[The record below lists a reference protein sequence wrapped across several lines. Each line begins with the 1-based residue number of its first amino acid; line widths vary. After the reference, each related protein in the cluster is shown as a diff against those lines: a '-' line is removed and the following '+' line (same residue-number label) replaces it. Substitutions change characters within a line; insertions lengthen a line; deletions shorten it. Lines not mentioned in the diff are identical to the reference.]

1 MMHNSVGVVWHT
13 APAEGIWKVITAIN
27 PEFFR
32 RRGLQQPVMTVPA
45 SLQTHTHLNTYYRL
59 PLKKNNRAC
68 FTGLN
73 SIAQAQSS
81 KRATVLKLSI
91 NYVDRLPLSLDDGVE
106 IRRLLSPPLMF
117 ILGTHYR
124 TAVCSGL
131 HFVPSCQPLSSN
143 SVMSISELL
152 NHMYRLL
159 HKLKLSQP
167 SSHIS
172 FITVYVLC
180 LIY

>member
-1 MMHNSVGVVWHT
+1 MHNSVGVVWHT

-59 PLKKNNRAC
+59 QKNNRAC
-68 FTGLN
+68 FSGLN

-81 KRATVLKLSI
+81 KRTAALKLSI
-91 NYVDRLPLSLDDGVE
+91 YYVDCLPLSLDDWVE
-106 IRRLLSPPLMF
+106 IRRLLSPPLML

-131 HFVPSCQPLSSN
+131 HFAPLSSN

-167 SSHIS
+167 SGRIS